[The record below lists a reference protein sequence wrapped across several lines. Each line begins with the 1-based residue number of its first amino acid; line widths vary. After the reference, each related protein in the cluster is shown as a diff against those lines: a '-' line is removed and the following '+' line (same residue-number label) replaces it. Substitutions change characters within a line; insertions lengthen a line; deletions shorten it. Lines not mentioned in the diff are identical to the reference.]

1 MTEAIPV
8 AGVNEV
14 VLETIDL
21 ESAERFYTEVLGFPV
36 IGRWDGPRCAGREAV
51 WVLGGATRVGLWKPA
66 LGISRARPGV
76 HVHFAFSVAAAD
88 YDTSV
93 AMLRRRGAKVDEV
106 EFRPGNARSAYVVDP
121 DGHVVEFWTWDV
133 TKGSPGSPKALSPDV
148 YGVAST

>member
-21 ESAERFYTEVLGFPV
+21 ESAERFYTEVLGSPV
-36 IGRWDGPRCAGREAV
+36 NRTVGRTAMGRPGAV

-76 HVHFAFSVAAAD
+76 HV
-88 YDTSV
+88 
-93 AMLRRRGAKVDEV
+93 
-106 EFRPGNARSAYVVDP
+106 
-121 DGHVVEFWTWDV
+121 
-133 TKGSPGSPKALSPDV
+133 GSPKALSPDV